1 MSVNNSDTRQPETSA
16 GEMATQEREGLF
28 PTSAG
33 SCMTLTSHSAPPL
46 SSIQ

>member
-16 GEMATQEREGLF
+16 DERATQEREGLL

-33 SCMTLTSHSAPPL
+33 FPMTLTSHSSPL
-46 SSIQ
+46 SSTQ